1 MSSYNKRS
9 SKKLGWTPEWFG
21 LDSFGE
27 SLQLAV
33 REFQE
38 GYPDLRV
45 DGMCGPSTFRRLK
58 LERDAANVGPTP
70 QDNILIGGKLLPIA
84 WDNVVV
90 PGEDGS
96 LSLSKGF
103 RRKKERYTNMVITHW
118 DVCTSAQKCFRVLE
132 GKGISTHFCIDWDG
146 TIYQF
151 VDVVHEAWHAGV
163 SKINRQSVGID
174 LNNPIYPKYNDIL
187 VKRGQ
192 KERPIIKGYKING
205 WNPGEFLGFHQVQ
218 IDAYTALLA
227 ALDEH
232 LPDLELIPTG
242 DTGNPKVINTIK
254 VDKAV
259 SEGGVMHHAHVKKR
273 KWDTAG
279 VDIAACCEAAKL
291 VGTK

>member
-1 MSSYNKRS
+1 VSSYNKRS
-9 SKKLGWTPEWFG
+9 SKKLGWTPHWFG
-21 LDSFGE
+21 VDVFGE
-27 SLQLAV
+27 ALQLAV
-33 REFQE
+33 KDFQDD
-38 GYPDLRV
+38 YPDLRV

-58 LERDAANVGPTP
+58 LERDAAGVGPELK
-70 QDNILIGGKLLPIA
+70 DKILIGGKLLPIA
-84 WDNVVV
+84 WDKVIV

-96 LSLSKGF
+96 LALSKGF
-103 RRKKERYTNMVITHW
+103 RRKKDRYTNMVITHW
-118 DVCTSAQKCFRVLE
+118 DVCTSAEKCFHVLN

-192 KERPIIKGYKING
+192 PERPIISGYKING
-205 WNPGEFLGFHQVQ
+205 WDPGEFLGFHKVQ

-227 ALDEH
+227 ALNQH
-232 LPDLELIPTG
+232 LPDLELVPTG
-242 DTGNPKVINTIK
+242 DSGDPKVIKTIK
-254 VDKAV
+254 VNRAV
-259 SEGGVMHHAHVKKR
+259 AEGGVMHHAHVKKR

-291 VGTK
+291 IEA

>member
-9 SKKLGWTPEWFG
+9 SKKLGWTPKWFSV
-21 LDSFGE
+21 DAFGE
-27 SLQLAV
+27 GLQLAIKD
-33 REFQE
+33 FQDD
-38 GYPDLRV
+38 YPDLRV

-58 LERDAANVGPTP
+58 LERDAAGVGPELKDT
-70 QDNILIGGKLLPIA
+70 ILIGSKLLPIA
-84 WDNVVV
+84 WDKVIV

-96 LSLSKGF
+96 LALSKGF

-118 DVCTSAQKCFRVLE
+118 DVCTSAEKCFRVLN

-192 KERPIIKGYKING
+192 TERPIISGYTING
-205 WNPGEFLGFHQVQ
+205 WNPGEFLGFHKVQ

-227 ALDEH
+227 ALNQH
-232 LPDLELIPTG
+232 LPDLELVPTG
-242 DTGNPKVINTIK
+242 DSGDPKVIKTIK
-254 VDKAV
+254 VNRAV
-259 SEGGVMHHAHVKKR
+259 AEGGVMHHAHVKKR

-291 VGTK
+291 IEA